1 LLDDMSQ
8 SFASDVLPALIRASS
23 IDRSRFVADLGRRGL
38 PVSRAEDLRELDV
51 ELIDPVARSIV
62 QSARRVSAV
71 SGVGLGMGGWLAVAP
86 EVLQQMV
93 MLLKMA
99 QRLSLLYGI
108 DYQQRTGEVLVWK
121 AMAHAVGADSNLEG
135 ATPASLQIPARLG
148 RTGMAVNPIVS
159 RIALAVLQRIALR
172 LSAPLGRM
180 VPVVGSGVGMLANYA
195 QMGRAGRRMM
205 EFYRCRRYSL
215 GRSGFEDLVEVEVL
229 G

>member
-1 LLDDMSQ
+1 LLDDMNQ
-8 SFASDVLPALIRASS
+8 SFASDVLPALIRAAS
-23 IDRSRFVADLGRRGL
+23 IDPARFLTDLGRRGL
-38 PVSRAEDLRELDV
+38 PVNRVEDLRELDV

-62 QSARRVSAV
+62 KSARRVSAV
-71 SGVGLGMGGWLAVAP
+71 SGVGMGMGGWLAVAP

-99 QRLSLLYGI
+99 QRLSLLYGV
-108 DYQQRTGEVLVWK
+108 DYRGRAGEVVLWK
-121 AMAHAVGADSNLEG
+121 AMAHAVGADANPEG
-135 ATPASLQIPARLG
+135 VTPASLQIPARLG

-159 RIALAVLQRIALR
+159 RIALAVLQRLALR

-215 GRSGFEDLVEVEVL
+215 GRGGFEDLVEVEVL
-229 G
+229 